1 MTTVMNT
8 DAHDLSTALTV
19 DQVLD
24 FYTEQVNAAIA
35 ANRDD
40 IVRELSLA
48 CEQDLAAAERH
59 AA

>member
-48 CEQDLAAAERH
+48 CAQDLAEAERL